1 MNDHPG
7 NYLRG
12 GVQNGCQPC
21 TCSFLGHSYK
31 QRSHSTPHDTGPGS
45 GPKGVQW
52 NGFGLF
58 LSGNAG
64 NGGINSNGVP
74 LHFLSGVILFAP
86 LDWYLY
92 YKGLASTV
100 VIISWTDVNITG
112 TVETVGK
119 EWHAWDN

>member
-1 MNDHPG
+1 M
-7 NYLRG
+7 
-12 GVQNGCQPC
+12 
-21 TCSFLGHSYK
+21 
-31 QRSHSTPHDTGPGS
+31 
-45 GPKGVQW
+45 QW